1 MNLRLNMT
9 VNEMGYVFA
18 GIWLLHETIGR
29 PVLPGVCTL
38 RKHVNHVGIT
48 SVYKILFGF
57 VVFT

>member
-1 MNLRLNMT
+1 MT